1 MENKLEDNIEVS
13 IYVASEVY
21 IKVHSFDDGHEEEI
35 EINDIDSI
43 TFTDYFSK
51 YGKPERT
58 CISYDTGWDD
68 CPTDHIYVRE
78 SVEEVKALYN
88 KAFEKKREIS
98 KKYAVFPKDI
108 VNKVCDYL
116 KTYRRDTF
124 DGLGYISGIIDDKT
138 IEDVRNLMENI

>member
-1 MENKLEDNIEVS
+1 MEHKLEDNIEISV
-13 IYVASEVY
+13 YVASEVY

-35 EINDIDSI
+35 EIENISGI
-43 TFTDYFSK
+43 ELTDYFSK

-68 CPTDHIYVRE
+68 CPIDHMYVRE

-88 KAFEKKREIS
+88 KAFKKKREIS
-98 KKYAVFPKDI
+98 KNYAVFPKNI

-116 KTYRRDTF
+116 KTYRRDTE
-124 DGLGYISGIIDDKT
+124 DGTGYIAGIIDDKT
-138 IEDVRNLMENI
+138 IEDVKKIMEE

>member
-1 MENKLEDNIEVS
+1 MENKLEDNIEISV
-13 IYVASEVY
+13 YVASEVY

-35 EINDIDSI
+35 EVNNIDSI

-51 YGKPERT
+51 QGKPERT

-78 SVEEVKALYN
+78 SVEEVKALYS

-124 DGLGYISGIIDDKT
+124 DGTGYIAGIIDDKT
-138 IEDVRNLMENI
+138 IEDVRKLMEE